1 MIPFNIPYISGAEE
15 IYVKEAIS
23 GKNLAGDG
31 YFTKECQS
39 FLASFTKADSVL
51 LTSSCTHAL
60 ELSALLCHIQLGDEV
75 IMSSFTFV
83 SSANAFV
90 LRGAKIVFVDVH
102 PDTMNINEN
111 LIEAAITKATKAILV
126 MHYAGVACEMDK
138 IMTIAEH
145 HGLFVI
151 EDAAQC
157 IDSYYHKKHL
167 GSIGHLGTFSFHSTK
182 NIHCGEGGA
191 LLVNDE
197 RLAKRAEIIRE
208 KGTNRKSFIRGE
220 VDKYSWV
227 DIGSSYLMSE
237 LNAAFLYAQLKN
249 TTEVTRKRLTF
260 WKTYNQSLEAFSS
273 KSFKKNLQHNAHI
286 YFIKCKNKAE
296 RSKLIQFLKKKKIN
310 TAFHYVPLHSSKK
323 GIESGRFNG
332 QDLFTTKESERL
344 LRLPL
349 YYDLEQIALVVE
361 SLNEF
366 YHSVYASEKN

>member
-1 MIPFNIPYISGAEE
+1 MIPFNVPFISGEE
-15 IYVKEAIS
+15 EKYIKEAIRS
-23 GKNLAGDG
+23 KNLAGDG

-39 FLASFTKADSVL
+39 FLGSFTKSDDVL

-60 ELSALLCHIQLGDEV
+60 ELSALLCDIQVGDEV

-90 LRGAKIVFVDVH
+90 LRGAKIVFVDIH

-111 LIEAAITKATKAILV
+111 LIEAAITQHTKAILV
-126 MHYAGVACEMDK
+126 MHYAGVACAMKK
-138 IMTIAEH
+138 IMTIAQK

-167 GSIGHLGTFSFHSTK
+167 GTIGHLGAFSFHSTK

-191 LLVNDE
+191 LLINDE
-197 RLAKRAEIIRE
+197 RLVKRAEIIRE

-237 LNAAFLYAQLKN
+237 LNAAFLYAQLQQA
-249 TTEVTRKRLTF
+249 TIVTKKRLAF
-260 WKTYNQSLEAFSS
+260 WKTYNNNLKET
-273 KSFKKNLQHNAHI
+273 KPKKIGDGFQHNAHL
-286 YFIKCKNKAE
+286 YFIKCKNIKE
-296 RSKLIQFLKKKKIN
+296 RSKLITFLKKRKIS
-310 TAFHYVPLHSSKK
+310 TVFHYVPLHSSKK
-323 GIESGRFNG
+323 GIETGRFNG
-332 QDLFTTKESERL
+332 DDLFTTKESERL

-349 YYDLEQIALVVE
+349 YYDLEDIELVIK

-366 YHSVYASEKN
+366 Y